1 MPSLSLPI
9 LYSFRRCPYAMR
21 ARMALHY
28 SNINC
33 ILREVDLKNKPSAML
48 EISPKGTV
56 PVLQLPDGRLIE
68 ESLEIIY
75 YSLDHSDPY
84 GLANLTVETASKAG
98 YLIEKNDV
106 EFVGLLRKYKYSE
119 RYPEDTQVSYR
130 NQVEELFLAQYD
142 QMLEGQ
148 EFLLGKKSVA
158 DIAIL
163 PFIRQ
168 FALADEEWFFSS
180 RYKNLIK
187 WLNAVI
193 QSEVFEAKIMAKN
206 EPWKEGDKA
215 IYLL

>member
-1 MPSLSLPI
+1 MPNLSLPI

-21 ARMALHY
+21 ARMALYY
-28 SNINC
+28 SSINC

-75 YSLDHSDPY
+75 YSLDQSDPY
-84 GLANLTVETASKAG
+84 GLANLTVKTASKAG
-98 YLIEKNDV
+98 YLIGKNDV
-106 EFVGLLRKYKYSE
+106 EFVDLLRKYKYSE

-130 NQVEELFLAQYD
+130 NQAEELFLAQYD

-180 RYKNLIK
+180 KYKNLIK

-206 EPWKEGDKA
+206 EPWEEGDKA